1 MHDSH
6 IRMALR
12 RGADA
17 ICEKP
22 LVLNPWNLDA
32 LAEMEKETGQRV
44 WNILTIE
51 SSSKYYRIKR
61 KKYDTAPKD
70 KILRY

>member
-1 MHDSH
+1 
-6 IRMALR
+6 MALR

-32 LAEMEKETGQRV
+32 LAKNG
-44 WNILTIE
+44 
-51 SSSKYYRIKR
+51 KRIW
-61 KKYDTAPKD
+61 PKGLEYTSI
-70 KILRY
+70 KTS